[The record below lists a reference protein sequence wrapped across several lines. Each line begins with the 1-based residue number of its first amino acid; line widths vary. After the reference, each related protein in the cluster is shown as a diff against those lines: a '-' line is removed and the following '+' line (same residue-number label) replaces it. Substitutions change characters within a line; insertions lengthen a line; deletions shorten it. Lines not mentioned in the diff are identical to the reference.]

1 MKINDGMFNKI
12 YEIVDDVLASKNV
25 SNTCKVRTYVDQCHN
40 DFKMN
45 YNLSIVENN
54 PVFYLNNEP
63 DKIYKIDVSLAPN
76 YENRI
81 EFIKW
86 AKNEIVQMIDCLK

>member
-1 MKINDGMFNKI
+1 MKINDGMLNEI
-12 YEIVDDVLASKNV
+12 YERVDDVLTSKNV
-25 SNTCKVRTYVDQCHN
+25 SNACKVRTYVDQCHN

-45 YNLSIVENN
+45 YNLSEVENT

-63 DKIYKIDVSLAPN
+63 DKIYKIDLSLAPN

-86 AKNEIVQMIDCLK
+86 AKNEIFQVIDYFK